1 MIDAIAK
8 IIHRAIALNIQA
20 PGGWAQLIGG
30 KPYAYKGAGQWVPIA
45 EDSSGAWS
53 YVRLNGQV
61 TVTSVELMGVPCGG
75 VSVQVPIRYAAM
87 LQREDCDSLT
97 SVLVGTVSA
106 VRATQKAIGT
116 ELGASGADF
125 GSVRF
130 GIDEAFAQEFG
141 TKAKKPLD
149 KVFVTLDILLTVS
162 GTEACLRTECGP
174 IVIAPCGDTTPTTVN
189 GVQSNTPTIVVR
201 QGGEPVGTLDPIT
214 GIVTIPECPP
224 SGDCPMTVNITV
236 DGVSQDPVENVDP
249 CVDNTFN
256 INITYS

>member
-1 MIDAIAK
+1 MIDAIAT
-8 IIHRAIALNIQA
+8 ILNEAISLGVQTPI
-20 PGGWAQLIGG
+20 GWAQLING
-30 KPYAYKGAGQWVPIA
+30 KPYEYKGAGQWAPIA
-45 EDSSGAWS
+45 EDTAGAWS
-53 YVRLNGQV
+53 YMRLNGQV
-61 TVTSVELMGVPCGG
+61 NVTGAQVDGIACGAIAA
-75 VSVQVPIRYAAM
+75 QIPIRYAAM
-87 LQREDCDSLT
+87 LPREDCDSLVG
-97 SVLVGTVSA
+97 VLIGTVA
-106 VRATQKAIGT
+106 AIRATDKRIRTEIGAIK
-116 ELGASGADF
+116 ADF
-125 GSVRF
+125 TSVRF

-141 TKAKKPLD
+141 GKAKKPLD